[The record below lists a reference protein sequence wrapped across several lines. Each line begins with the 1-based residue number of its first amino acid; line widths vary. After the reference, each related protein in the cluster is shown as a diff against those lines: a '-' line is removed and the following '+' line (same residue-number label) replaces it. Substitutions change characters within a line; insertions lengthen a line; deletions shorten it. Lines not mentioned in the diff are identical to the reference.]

1 MKMFQGEREILRRNS
16 GDDGQISK
24 EERKMMR
31 TYGRIAYNKIFA
43 AEFAGVAAIAAAT
56 IAQIF

>member
-1 MKMFQGEREILRRNS
+1 MMK
-16 GDDGQISK
+16 
-24 EERKMMR
+24 

-43 AEFAGVAAIAAAT
+43 AEFVGVAAIAAAT

>member
-1 MKMFQGEREILRRNS
+1 MKMFQGEQKKHRRNS
-16 GDDGQISK
+16 GDDDEITE